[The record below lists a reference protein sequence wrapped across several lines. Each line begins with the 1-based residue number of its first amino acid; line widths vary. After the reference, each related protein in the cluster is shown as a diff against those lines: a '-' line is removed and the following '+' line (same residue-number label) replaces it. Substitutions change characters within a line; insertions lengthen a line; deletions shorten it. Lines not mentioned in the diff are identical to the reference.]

1 MTLSIGRIVLG
12 AVVAASLTV
21 FAAPTIPANA
31 EPAAIPKTVKSAK
44 DRVEELQAEA
54 GQIGE
59 DYNTIADALDKGKD
73 ELKVLNSDIA
83 IQQKKV
89 DQLNAEARTIALA
102 QFRSRDLDTT
112 LQIFTSDDPDQL
124 LDRLST
130 ASKVDDTMAQLLS
143 EQQTEQANLA
153 DMKRSAQAEVTA
165 LADQEDKLSELKDKA
180 DAKVAEA
187 QTLYESLDP
196 SDRQQVD
203 NGGDSS
209 DNGDSADTPDPG
221 DYGDAD
227 ARVKKA
233 IAYAVSKVGNSYV
246 WGASGPNSFDC
257 SGLMLAAYRKAGI
270 SLPHSS
276 AAQAGRGRSVS
287 KSNLRPGDLVFYAHG
302 GRVYHVAMY
311 IGGGKIVHARQ
322 PRYGIQINSLNGY
335 SPVASARRII
345 G

>member
-1 MTLSIGRIVLG
+1 MTLRIGRVVLG

-31 EPAAIPKTVKSAK
+31 EPSATPKTAKSAK

-143 EQQTEQANLA
+143 EQQTEQASLT

-165 LADQEDKLSELKDKA
+165 LADQEKKLSELKDKA

-196 SDRQQVD
+196 SDQQQVD
-203 NGGDSS
+203 NGDSV
-209 DNGDSADTPDPG
+209 DTSDPG
-221 DYGDAD
+221 DYGNAS
-227 ARVKKA
+227 ARVKKI
-233 IAYAVSKVGNSYV
+233 IAYAVSKAGKSRYV
-246 WGASGPNSFDC
+246 WGEDGPDAFDC
-257 SGLMLAAYRKAGI
+257 SGLMMAAYHEIGI

-276 AAQAGRGRSVS
+276 AAQAKRGRAVS
-287 KSNLRPGDLVFYAHG
+287 KSKLKPGDLVFFTRG

-322 PRYGIQINSLNGY
+322 EKYGIQINSLNGY
-335 SPVASARRII
+335 TPVASARRII
-345 G
+345 S